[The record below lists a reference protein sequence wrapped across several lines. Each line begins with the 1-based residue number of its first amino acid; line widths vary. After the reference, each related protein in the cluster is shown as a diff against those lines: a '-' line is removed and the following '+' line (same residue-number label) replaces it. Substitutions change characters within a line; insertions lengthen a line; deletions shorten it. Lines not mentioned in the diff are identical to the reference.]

1 MPFDGRNQPA
11 KCGFFYAHLRAN
23 LSGEIAGK
31 GTIIAYYFPE
41 GSSQQFS
48 STFASAKTITALT
61 NANPAVATSTSHGY
75 TTGDEILLT
84 SGWEDATDTVYKIN
98 VVDANSFQI
107 LGLDTSDTSF
117 YPTGGG
123 TGTAQKISGW
133 TAIPQVLTIS
143 SSGGDARFA
152 EVNPLAKR
160 NGVKIPT
167 GFNATSVTMTLAHDA
182 SNANYQT
189 MLGISRTLSKVAFKQ
204 VISGGAVTY
213 GYGYMSASEMPK
225 LNNNQVNTVDAAL
238 TVLGRSISY

>member
-1 MPFDGRNQPA
+1 M
-11 KCGFFYAHLRAN
+11 
-23 LSGEIAGK
+23 
-31 GTIIAYYFPE
+31 
-41 GSSQQFS
+41 
-48 STFASAKTITALT
+48 
-61 NANPAVATSTSHGY
+61 ATSTAHGY
-75 TTGDEILLT
+75 TSGDEILLT
-84 SGWEDATDTVYKIN
+84 SGWEDATDTVYKIS

-107 LGLDTSDTSF
+107 LGLDTSNTGF
-117 YPTGGG
+117 YPSGSG
-123 TGTAQKISGW
+123 TGTAQKVSGW

-143 SSGGDARFA
+143 SSGGDARFT

-167 GFNATSVTMTLAHDA
+167 GFNATSVTLTLAHDS